1 MPKIKNM
8 GAGTSRFKEGIIV
21 SGSAHQPNGSDSNY
35 SLVNSGSL
43 YCEGD
48 LVIHGKESGS
58 DEIYLRFREADSDRS
73 IIGINSSNNLL
84 LQNQFT
90 NKHIVFKVN
99 DQGATKEGLRI
110 DGAVPEVVVNE
121 GSDSLV
127 DFRVESNNNTHMLFV
142 DGSTDRVGVGTNS
155 PTSPLHV
162 QGNLSDYVV
171 VIDND
176 ENSSGH
182 VLKLNTDGNGSGTR
196 ILEMEDGDGDIVFRA
211 RADGRFGFGPD
222 GVSSMGAGTFVVG
235 IDNSSHTSDIAISQR
250 LQHLGDSNTYLDF
263 PANDT
268 LNLVAGGNS
277 FLKYD
282 GNILL
287 NNANA
292 NVDTKIMADD
302 GNVIFHADAGTNRV
316 GIGTTSPTE
325 TLDVSGIAKA
335 TSLRTGLIEY
345 TDGDDAITID
355 DGGYLKFHA
364 GVKYARSV
372 LISNGTSPAASDPN
386 PDGGWIKFATFQSP
400 GTSNL
405 DTAASSFLVTICGME
420 SSANRRIDGI
430 FLVHARFTV
439 NTNGNADSSSNYYE
453 SEGTRISCEPL
464 NADFMAPSG
473 ANDFD
478 PQTDLL
484 MIATNT
490 SSTPTVDLY
499 IRSRAKSKHCFVTHL
514 GGTGQNNTF
523 DTDPGWT
530 LNTGEAWSATEPAAP
545 GGSVKIT
552 GTYVSKIFSN
562 LTVNDVVKVGG
573 TLDAKAITVNVRD
586 VNSTSDIQ
594 ATDYVL
600 RCIQN
605 QAITLTLPSKS
616 TSAGRVL
623 VFKDLFGNANTNNI
637 TIDGDGSDTIDG
649 SATYVI
655 NHNKESVTLTCDGIN
670 GWMITSRF
678 RP

>member
-1 MPKIKNM
+1 MAKIKNM
-8 GAGTSRFKEGIIV
+8 GSATMRFKEGLYITGSV
-21 SGSAHQPNGSDSNY
+21 SQEDGTELQDV
-35 SLVNSGSL
+35 SLVNSGTL
-43 YCEGD
+43 YNEGNIVVNSISEPELQFKVAGD
-48 LVIHGKESGS
+48 
-58 DEIYLRFREADSDRS
+58 DRAKIS
-73 IIGINSSNNLL
+73 INTSNNLVL
-84 LQNQFT
+84 HNQYT

-127 DFRVESNNNTHMLFV
+127 DFRVESNNQTHMLFV
-142 DGSTDRVGVGTNS
+142 DGSTERVGINTSS
-155 PTSPLHV
+155 PSNILHV
-162 QGNLSDYVV
+162 QGDVDGSYIAL
-171 VIDND
+171 IDND
-176 ENSSGH
+176 QSSNGH
-182 VLKLNTDGNGSGTR
+182 GLKVTSDGNGSGT
-196 ILEMEDGDGDIVFRA
+196 ILLDLESGSTTVFKVRGDGR
-211 RADGRFGFGPD
+211 
-222 GVSSMGAGTFVVG
+222 VG
-235 IDNSSHTSDIAISQR
+235 IGVPTPGSTLSVDDEIAVGEKLIHR
-250 LQHLGDSNTYLDF
+250 GDDDTYLQF
-263 PANDT
+263 PANDNI
-268 LNLVAGGNS
+268 NLVAGGAS
-277 FLKYD
+277 FLKFD
-282 GNILL
+282 GSDILI
-287 NNANA
+287 NNANQ
-292 NVDTKIMADD
+292 NRDTKIMADN
-302 GNVIFHADAGTNRV
+302 GSVVLHVDAGDNRV
-316 GIGTTSPTE
+316 GIGTTSPAE
-325 TLDVSGIAKA
+325 TLEVNGIAKA

-345 TDGDDAITID
+345 TDGDDAITVE

-364 GVKYARSV
+364 GVKSARSV
-372 LISNGTSPAASDPN
+372 LISNGASPAASDPN
-386 PDGGWIKFATFQSP
+386 PDGGWIKFATFNCP

-420 SSANRRIDGI
+420 SSSNRAIDGI

-439 NTNGNADSSSNYYE
+439 NINGNADGGSNYYE

-464 NADFMAPSG
+464 NADFMSPTG
-473 ANDFD
+473 ADDFD

-484 MIATNT
+484 MIATNGN
-490 SSTPTVDLY
+490 STPAVDLY

-530 LNTGEAWSATEPAAP
+530 LNAGEAWSATEPAAP
-545 GGSVKIT
+545 GGSVKLT

-573 TLDAKAITVNVRD
+573 TLDAKAMTVNVRD
-586 VNSTSDIQ
+586 VNSTSDVQ

-605 QAITLTLPSKS
+605 QAITLTLPAKS

-623 VFKDLFGNANTNNI
+623 VFKDTLGNAGSNNI

-655 NHNKESVTLTCDGIN
+655 SHNKEAVTLTCDGIN
-670 GWMITSRF
+670 GWMITARI